1 MIAKVGDCFILS
13 FHSNCSHAFGFGLMD
28 AGKMVERAENWRKVP
43 QQKKCSIEYDG
54 GKNMSKVERF
64 GE

>member
-1 MIAKVGDCFILS
+1 
-13 FHSNCSHAFGFGLMD
+13 MD

-54 GKNMSKVERF
+54 GKNMSKVERKF
-64 GE
+64 PSGKIAIVKKCMGFFLYGNL